1 MKIGTTSDLTFID
14 TDVVLGH
21 TYAYTIEALDGT
33 KPYAMSAAMT
43 IAHDNSAI
51 EGVNAA
57 AAAIHAVS
65 GGIELSGLAGTQ
77 VNVFDTLGRLAARV
91 NVEAQT
97 ETVALP
103 QGVYV
108 VVTDGGLRVKVTVLK
123 PAPPHRRPRAG
134 APPKTLIKVYHPGRL
149 GRMIHL
155 HCILPI
161 AIPKFV

>member
-1 MKIGTTSDLTFID
+1 MVFWFFSTCET
-14 TDVVLGH
+14 
-21 TYAYTIEALDGT
+21 
-33 KPYAMSAAMT
+33 MT

-51 EGVNAA
+51 EGINAA

-108 VVTDGGLRVKVTVLK
+108 VVTDGGLRVKVTVL
-123 PAPPHRRPRAG
+123 
-134 APPKTLIKVYHPGRL
+134 
-149 GRMIHL
+149 
-155 HCILPI
+155 
-161 AIPKFV
+161 